1 MSKAKTEYVRVIA
14 TVSGSYRNCG
24 RGFNF
29 RNMDETADFF
39 DNVRDA
45 DLKNVKQIRV
55 KPVSVTFSKP
65 KDVAA
70 ELDGVTGHDDGHG
83 CW

>member
-1 MSKAKTEYVRVIA
+1 MSKQKTEYVRIIA
-14 TVSGSYRNCG
+14 TVTGGYRNRG

-45 DLKNVKQIRV
+45 DLANVKQIRV
-55 KPVSVTFSKP
+55 KPISVTFNKP

-70 ELDGVTGHDDGHG
+70 ELNGVQDTR

>member
-14 TVSGSYRNCG
+14 TVSGSYRNRG

-39 DNVRDA
+39 DNVRNA
-45 DLKNVKQIRV
+45 DLSNVKQIRV
-55 KPVSVTFSKP
+55 KPISVTFNKP

-70 ELDGVTGHDDGHG
+70 ELDGVKGQESGY
-83 CW
+83 W